1 MPKKPPIRAPEKI
14 RLRARELRQ
23 QMTPAEAALWER
35 LRRKQLAGLK
45 FRRQHPIERFI
56 VDFYCPSARLIVE
69 VDGEIHRY
77 QEREDA
83 ARDAF
88 LTQRGYRILRF
99 QNDDVLQNI
108 EKVLEKIKDEAL
120 SPGPSPNMG
129 EGSLNAVRTVRGHKP
144 PNRKE
149 KHDISES
156 LHLWRPRTRG
166 RLSRPQARIAP
177 SDGAHPAGRLGA
189 HHGRTAH
196 GQNIPA
202 RSVTRFR

>member
-35 LRRKQLAGLK
+35 LRRKQLSGLK

-77 QEREDA
+77 QERDDA

-99 QNDDVLQNI
+99 RNEAVLQNI
-108 EKVLEKIKDEAL
+108 EKVLEKIKAEAL
-120 SPGPSPNMG
+120 SPAPSSKMG
-129 EGSLNAVRTVRGHKP
+129 EKY
-144 PNRKE
+144 PNE
-149 KHDISES
+149 VN
-156 LHLWRPRTRG
+156 PG
-166 RLSRPQARIAP
+166 
-177 SDGAHPAGRLGA
+177 
-189 HHGRTAH
+189 
-196 GQNIPA
+196 
-202 RSVTRFR
+202 

>member
-35 LRRKQLAGLK
+35 LRRKQLSGLK

-77 QEREDA
+77 QERDDA

-88 LTQRGYRILRF
+88 LMQRGYRILRF
-99 QNDDVLQNI
+99 RNEAVLQNI
-108 EKVLEKIKDEAL
+108 EKVLEKIKAEAL
-120 SPGPSPNMG
+120 SPAPSSKMG
-129 EGSLNAVRTVRGHKP
+129 EKY
-144 PNRKE
+144 PNE
-149 KHDISES
+149 VN
-156 LHLWRPRTRG
+156 PG
-166 RLSRPQARIAP
+166 
-177 SDGAHPAGRLGA
+177 
-189 HHGRTAH
+189 
-196 GQNIPA
+196 
-202 RSVTRFR
+202 